1 MTYQDAPLRKTQTS
15 LVFLS
20 PFTIFVATD
29 LNRLMATRE
38 EYIRLLRS
46 FVSEHGAEY
55 GISRIGI
62 FGSVA
67 RGQQTEDSDV
77 DVLIEAPVL
86 DLLSLIGIKHRL
98 EEILGS
104 PVDVVRKTEYM
115 PLQFRSQIEK
125 EVIYV

>member
-1 MTYQDAPLRKTQTS
+1 
-15 LVFLS
+15 
-20 PFTIFVATD
+20 
-29 LNRLMATRE
+29 MATKE
-38 EYIRLLRS
+38 DYIRLLRK
-46 FVSEHGAEY
+46 FVSEHGSEY

-86 DLLSLIGIKHRL
+86 DLLSLVGIKRQL
-98 EEILGS
+98 EELFGS

-115 PLQFRSQIEK
+115 PQRFK
-125 EVIYV
+125 ERVEREVVYV

>member
-1 MTYQDAPLRKTQTS
+1 
-15 LVFLS
+15 
-20 PFTIFVATD
+20 
-29 LNRLMATRE
+29 MATRE
-38 EYIRLLRS
+38 EYIKLLRK
-46 FVSEHGAEY
+46 FVLEHGSEY

-86 DLLSLIGIKHRL
+86 DLLSLIGIKHHL

-115 PLQFRSQIEK
+115 PLQFKNRIEK